1 MERMATSKARA
12 TPLSDVRIPV
22 RLKLSALWTAV
33 MLCYIYGDIFSL
45 FKPGSVRDI
54 AAGNTGFFGTQGGLL
69 ASSLLMA
76 VPSVMVALSILL
88 APKIS
93 RYANIAL
100 GIAYT
105 VVILATLPHAWAFYI
120 FLGIVEAVL
129 TLSIAWIAWRWPR
142 VRTTS

>member
-1 MERMATSKARA
+1 METSKA
-12 TPLSDVRIPV
+12 TPSTLRDVKVPV
-22 RLKLSALWTAV
+22 RFKLSAIWTAV

-45 FKPGSVRDI
+45 FKPGTVRDI
-54 AAGNTGFFGTQGGLL
+54 AAGNTGFLGTQGGLF

-88 APKIS
+88 APNIS

-100 GIAYT
+100 GILYT
-105 VVILATLPHAWAFYI
+105 AVILATLPHTWAFYI

-129 TLSIAWIAWRWPR
+129 TISIAWIAWRWPR
-142 VRTTS
+142 TTS